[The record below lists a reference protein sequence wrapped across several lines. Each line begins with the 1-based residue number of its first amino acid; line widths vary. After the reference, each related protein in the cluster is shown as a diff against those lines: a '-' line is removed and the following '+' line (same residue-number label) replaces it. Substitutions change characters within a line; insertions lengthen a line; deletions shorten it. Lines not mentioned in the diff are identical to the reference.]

1 MRLFFS
7 LWPPT
12 EAAEHLTAIGQSVAR
27 QFGGKPTRQ
36 ETIHLTLAFLGEIS
50 DEQLPL
56 LVQTAQL
63 IRAAP
68 FMLNIDCLGYWRR
81 NHLLWA
87 GSNFPCMALA
97 ELVENLQS
105 ALTEAGFAVDG
116 RDRTFT
122 PHITLIRKLSET
134 RKTFTLPDIDPITWL
149 CSSFALVRSKTSE
162 TGSYYQT
169 LSDFRFRSPR
179 PSPISPTI

>member
-1 MRLFFS
+1 MDTVHNNSIFDLCNRRAGKYTINYRIILMSSKTTCQVFMRLFFA

-12 EAAEHLTAIGQSVAR
+12 EAAEQLSGIAQSAAR

-36 ETIHLTLAFLGEIS
+36 ETIHLTLAFLGEVPE
-50 DEQLPL
+50 EQLPL
-56 LVQTAQL
+56 LEQTAR
-63 IRAAP
+63 IVRAAP

-87 GSNFPCMALA
+87 GSDSPCIALA

-105 ALTEAGFAVDG
+105 ALTDAGFTVAD

-122 PHITLIRKLSET
+122 PHITLIRKVPEA
-134 RKTFTLPDIDPITWL
+134 REP
-149 CSSFALVRSKTSE
+149 FAL
-162 TGSYYQT
+162 
-169 LSDFRFRSPR
+169 
-179 PSPISPTI
+179 